1 MKKRIILK
9 HYTCDAE
16 TEYAVL
22 GNNFSFDYAVECGIT
37 FITFYDADREAV
49 MEVQSS
55 YEISEFVDFDI
66 INDDDY
72 CISMEDLIV
81 DTVQESIDEY
91 LTNEDEV
98 FDLNIVMAKIS
109 HCLTTHYKEFFYK
122 KYQGTDA

>member
-22 GNNFSFDYAVECGIT
+22 DNIFSFDYTVHCGVT
-37 FITFYDADREAV
+37 FITFYNADREAV
-49 MEVQSS
+49 MEVESM

-81 DTVQESIDEY
+81 DSVQECIDEY
-91 LTNEDEV
+91 LTNDDEV
-98 FDLNIVMAKIS
+98 LDLNIVSAKIS
-109 HCLTTHYKEFFYK
+109 HRLTTHYKEFYYK
-122 KYQGTDA
+122 KNEGMNE